1 MELLSTEGLHMS
13 PDQEDVQVE
22 VDDNNILNSLT
33 STNSHKSPSNTS
45 DTETSPPKRIR
56 TKWLGL

>member
-1 MELLSTEGLHMS
+1 MELLSMEGLHMS

-22 VDDNNILNSLT
+22 VDDGSILNSLT
-33 STNSHKSPSNTS
+33 STNSRKSPSNTS

-56 TKWLGL
+56 TK